1 MASEF
6 DYDVALDAAV
16 DAAKAASEVLMA
28 RFRPPASA
36 PLEISYKGHA
46 DPVTDADL
54 AADRAVAG
62 VLKARGVPGNILS
75 EESEERRDVSGYT
88 WLIDPL
94 CGTVPFSTGMP
105 HFGVNI
111 ALAHGLQLDIGVVAL
126 PATGEMLTAV
136 RGRGAFLN
144 GEPLVVEEPPGDPL
158 DVAISVGDTRP
169 YTGRKLAIADAAGKH
184 YSFSSAAYPLAQV
197 ILGRLHA
204 SLNASVNVHTAAAVV
219 IARELGL
226 KVTDEHGKD
235 VTDLTNRDSD
245 TLLVAW
251 PRVHEALLAAADG
264 S

>member
-28 RFRPPASA
+28 RFRPPANA
-36 PLEISYKGHA
+36 PLEISYKGHV

-54 AADRAVAG
+54 AADRAVAE

-94 CGTVPFSTGMP
+94 CGTVPFSTGLP

-144 GEPLVVEEPPGDPL
+144 GEPLVVEEPRGTHWTSPSRL
-158 DVAISVGDTRP
+158 VTRAP
-169 YTGRKLAIADAAGKH
+169 TRAGRWRSPMQPASTTA
-184 YSFSSAAYPLAQV
+184 SAQP
-197 ILGRLHA
+197 
-204 SLNASVNVHTAAAVV
+204 HTP
-219 IARELGL
+219 
-226 KVTDEHGKD
+226 
-235 VTDLTNRDSD
+235 
-245 TLLVAW
+245 W
-251 PRVHEALLAAADG
+251 PR
-264 S
+264 